1 MIPKIG
7 CTQNLRFLRRLRK
20 RENKKI
26 KAPASSNSILR
37 LIHDWWRIWGREKI
51 FSLPGEAPP
60 KFVVARP
67 WWRRVKEA

>member
-1 MIPKIG
+1 MEYSPQSPLF
-7 CTQNLRFLRRLRK
+7 TAFT

-37 LIHDWWRIWGREKI
+37 LIHDWWREKI